1 MRTALMSLIAI
12 AALSGCVSKKRY
24 DELVLEQQRINEQK
38 DSLVSDVLAATQ
50 LVTEINADLAR
61 VKGLG
66 VSPVASGE
74 RPTAGAA
81 AERTMLLGKVREVI
95 TRLEAA
101 EQSLEE
107 QKARV
112 GTMTA
117 ERRRLTTQ
125 LESFQR
131 TIEELKATALQQES
145 LISDQQQTIRTLAE
159 RVDTLT
165 QQTDELAREREELTE
180 TLTTTL
186 DEANAVYYIAGTRDE
201 LIAKGVAVDE
211 GRKLLIFGSKTL
223 QPARELDPADF
234 QRLDRRDELV
244 LPVPEAGKDYRILTR
259 QNPQYLASTIT
270 EDGKIR
276 GDVKISSS
284 KFWDGGR
291 FLILVRD

>member
-1 MRTALMSLIAI
+1 MRTALIAL
-12 AALSGCVSKKRY
+12 AAIGTLTGCVSKKRY
-24 DELVLEQQRINEQK
+24 DDLVLEQQRVNEQK
-38 DSLVSDVLAATQ
+38 DSLVADVLAATQ
-50 LVTEINADLAR
+50 MVTEINADLAR

-74 RPTAGAA
+74 RPATGATEDRA
-81 AERTMLLGKVREVI
+81 VLLGKVREVI
-95 TRLEAA
+95 SRLEAA

-107 QKARV
+107 QRARV

-117 ERRRLTTQ
+117 ERRRLSSQ
-125 LESFQR
+125 LESFQK

-165 QQTDELAREREELTE
+165 QQSDLLVQEREALAD
-180 TLTTTL
+180 TLGAVL
-186 DEANAVYYIAGTRDE
+186 DDANTVYYIAGTREE
-201 LIAKGVAVDE
+201 LIEKGVAVNE
-211 GRKLLIFGSKTL
+211 GKKVLIFGSKTL

-234 QRLDRRDELV
+234 QRFDRRQDLV
-244 LPVPEAGKDYRILTR
+244 LPVPEPGRDYRILTR
-259 QNPQYLASTIT
+259 QNPQYLASTVT

-276 GDVKISSS
+276 GDVRIASPQ
-284 KFWDGGR
+284 FWEGGR

>member
-1 MRTALMSLIAI
+1 MRTALIALVAI
-12 AALSGCVSKKRY
+12 GTLTGCVSKKRY

-50 LVTEINADLAR
+50 MVTEINADLAR

-66 VSPVASGE
+66 ISPVASGE
-74 RPTAGAA
+74 RPAAGVAA
-81 AERTMLLGKVREVI
+81 DRTVLLGKVREVI
-95 TRLEAA
+95 SRLEAA

-117 ERRRLTTQ
+117 ERRRLSSQ

-145 LISDQQQTIRTLAE
+145 LISDQQQTIRTLAD

-165 QQTDELAREREELTE
+165 QQTDVLAQEREQLTE
-180 TLTTTL
+180 TLITTL
-186 DEANAVYYIAGTRDE
+186 DEANTVYYIAGTREE
-201 LIAKGVAVDE
+201 LIEKGVAVDE
-211 GRKLLIFGSKTL
+211 GKKLLIFGSKTL

-234 QRLDRRDELV
+234 QRLDRREELI
-244 LPVPEAGKDYRILTR
+244 LPVPEPGKDYRILTR

-284 KFWDGGR
+284 KFWEGGR

>member
-1 MRTALMSLIAI
+1 MRTALIALVAI
-12 AALSGCVSKKRY
+12 STLTGCVSKKRY

-38 DSLVSDVLAATQ
+38 DSLVSDVLSATQ
-50 LVTEINADLAR
+50 MVTEINADLAR
-61 VKGLG
+61 VRGLG
-66 VSPVASGE
+66 ISPVASGE
-74 RPTAGAA
+74 RPAAGVAA
-81 AERTMLLGKVREVI
+81 DRTVLLGKVREVI
-95 TRLEAA
+95 SRLEAA

-112 GTMTA
+112 GTLTA
-117 ERRRLTTQ
+117 ERRRLSAQ
-125 LESFQR
+125 LDSFQK
-131 TIEELKATALQQES
+131 TIEDLKATALQQES
-145 LISDQQQTIRTLAE
+145 LISDQQQTIRTLAD

-165 QQTDELAREREELTE
+165 QQTDELAQEREQLTE
-180 TLTTTL
+180 TLTATL
-186 DEANAVYYIAGTRDE
+186 DDANTVYYIAGTREE
-201 LIAKGVAVDE
+201 LIEKGVAVSE
-211 GRKLLIFGSKTL
+211 GKKLLVFGSKTL

-244 LPVPEAGKDYRILTR
+244 LPVPEPGKDYRILTR